1 MRTLAPLLALSLALL
16 AYPVAAQEI
25 DHSQHGV
32 AAPAVTD
39 TDEQVG
45 NEPPPPVA
53 TDYAADRLFPA
64 NRMDLARAALLDE
77 GRFRTSTLR
86 IDRLEF
92 RAPGGRNGYAIEAEA
107 WTGGDIDRFVFDVSG
122 EGEFGDDPESLETSA
137 LWRHAIDP
145 FFNFELG
152 LRHDF
157 HPTPQRNYIVAG
169 VSGLAPYWIELQGH
183 LFLSDRGDAHVRI
196 EAEHDMR
203 ITQRLIFQPAIEADF
218 ALQDVPE
225 LGIGAG
231 PETLEVGARLRYQTS
246 RTFAPYVGVHWE
258 RKLGSTAN
266 FARSQG
272 DEASSFTALFGIRT
286 WF

>member
-1 MRTLAPLLALSLALL
+1 MRTLALLLALVACP
-16 AYPVAAQEI
+16 AAAQEI

-32 AAPAVTD
+32 AAAAATG
-39 TDEQVG
+39 TQEQVG

-64 NRMDLARAALLDE
+64 DRMEPARAALLEE
-77 GRFRTSTLR
+77 GRFSTSTLR
-86 IDRLEF
+86 IDRLEY
-92 RAPGGRNGYAIEAEA
+92 RALDGRNGYAMEAQA

-122 EGEFGDDPESLETSA
+122 EGEFGHDPESLEVSA

-145 FFNFELG
+145 FYNLELG
-152 LRHDF
+152 VRHDF
-157 HPTPQRNYIVAG
+157 HPTPQRNYVMAG
-169 VSGLAPYWIELQGH
+169 VSGLAPYWIEVQGH
-183 LFLSDRGDAHVRI
+183 LFLSDKGDAHVRI

-203 ITQRLIFQPAIEADF
+203 ITQRLIFQPAIEVDF

-231 PETLEVGARLRYQTS
+231 PETLEMGARLRYQVS
-246 RTFAPYVGVHWE
+246 RKFAPYVGAHWE
-258 RKLGSTAN
+258 RKLGSTAD

-272 DEASSFTALFGIRT
+272 DHASSFAVLFGIRT